1 MKVWIDVAN
10 SPQVALVLPFIKEL
24 EEKKYKV
31 LVTSRPHANT
41 EQLLM
46 QSNINFYSIGGHY
59 GSSKL
64 AKILGLLR
72 RSFSLYKFLKNQE
85 VSCAFSQSS
94 FYSPLVSFFLGI
106 NSIYTNDNEFAKGN
120 YIAALF
126 ATKCYFPHSWPD
138 VYLKKMNKTN
148 LYMGVKESI
157 YMSNFSC
164 SSTSSDRIYYRPE
177 AWDAEY
183 YNEVDSKKII
193 NVITILS
200 SISNLVILP
209 RNDNQAKFFQSLG
222 NDNII
227 VEDKPL
233 ALDKIMS
240 DAMLFVGSG
249 GSMSRE
255 LALTKIPTITCYDHG
270 LLSVDRELINL
281 NILNFISLSK
291 FDRNYVL
298 NVIASTKNKDLKN
311 VLHQGIIL
319 KMNLIK
325 EIEALS

>member
-10 SPQVALVLPFIKEL
+10 SPQVALVLPLIKEL
-24 EEKKYKV
+24 EGKNYKV

-41 EQLLM
+41 EQLLE

-64 AKILGLLR
+64 AKIFGLFR
-72 RSFSLYKFLKNQE
+72 RSYSLYKFLKNQK

-138 VYLKKMNKTN
+138 SYLKKMHKTN

-164 SSTSSDRIYYRPE
+164 PTTSSDRIYYRPE

-183 YNEVDSKKII
+183 YNEVESKKVI
-193 NVITILS
+193 NMLSILS
-200 SISNLVILP
+200 SISVVVILP
-209 RNDNQAKFFQSLG
+209 RNDNQSKFFQSLQY
-222 NDNII
+222 DNII
-227 VEDKPL
+227 IEDKPL
-233 ALDKIMS
+233 SLVKIVS

-270 LLSVDRELINL
+270 LLSVDKELINAHL
-281 NILNFISLSK
+281 LNFVPLSK
-291 FDRNYVL
+291 FDKNYAL
-298 NVIASTKNKDLKN
+298 NVIASIKNIDLKN
-311 VLHQGIIL
+311 ILDQGSIF
-319 KMNLIK
+319 KTNVIK